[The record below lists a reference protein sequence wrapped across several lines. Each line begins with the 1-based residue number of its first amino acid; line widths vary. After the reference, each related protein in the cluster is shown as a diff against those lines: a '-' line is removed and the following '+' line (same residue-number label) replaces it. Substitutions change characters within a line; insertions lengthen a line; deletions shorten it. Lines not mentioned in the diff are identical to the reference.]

1 MDIFTQRRKMREKK
15 VKHDQSR
22 LVSLQKRGMQLLEAF
37 KSLWRENRE
46 VITID
51 DLETTDFLQ
60 WFFLGEEESF
70 ETTWV
75 LEKTP
80 KRFQELSQK
89 PSGRFDTWEDTI
101 PQYGSLPPPATCLK
115 TTGKR
120 KSDGRRYY
128 LSIRRGKKEISFQ
141 DVAQHEEDMG
151 I

>member
-15 VKHDQSR
+15 VNDDKTR
-22 LVSLQKRGMQLLEAF
+22 LQQLQKRGLEMLEAF
-37 KSLWRENRE
+37 KSLWRENKE

-51 DLETTDFLQ
+51 DLQTTDFLE
-60 WFFLGEEESF
+60 WYYLDEEESF

-75 LEKTP
+75 LSKTQ
-80 KRFQELSQK
+80 KRFQELAQK
-89 PSGRFDTWEDTI
+89 PTGRFDTWEDTI

-128 LSIRRGKKEISFQ
+128 LSIRRADKVISFES
-141 DVAQHEEDMG
+141 VARQEEKMG

>member
-15 VKHDQSR
+15 VKDDKSR
-22 LVSLQKRGMQLLEAF
+22 LHQLQKRGLELLDAF

-51 DLETTDFLQ
+51 DLDTSDFLE
-60 WFFLGEEESF
+60 WFYLDEEESF

-75 LEKTP
+75 LEKTQ
-80 KRFQELSQK
+80 KRFQELAQK
-89 PSGRFDTWEDTI
+89 PTGRYDTWEDTI
-101 PQYGSLPPPATCLK
+101 PQYGALPPLAACLK

-128 LSIRRGKKEISFQ
+128 LLIRRADKVISFEE
-141 DVAQHEEDMG
+141 VAKREEKLG